1 MTIKTTSGPVTLERP
16 KLRGTSQRFASTL
29 LGAQVT
35 RANALEA
42 LVIAGF
48 VRGLSPR
55 DVEASL
61 AEALGPRAAVNR
73 STVSR
78 ICEQISTEFTAW
90 STRSLADIE
99 PGYLYLDGTWFRSHP
114 AESPAQAAEHHHHHH
129 HHHTAGVVLDGV
141 VEHAGVR
148 RR

>member
-1 MTIKTTSGPVTLERP
+1 MS
-16 KLRGTSQRFASTL
+16 
-29 LGAQVT
+29 
-35 RANALEA
+35 
-42 LVIAGF
+42 
-48 VRGLSPR
+48 
-55 DVEASL
+55 
-61 AEALGPRAAVNR
+61 R

-99 PGYLYLDGTWFRSHP
+99 PGYLDLDGTWFRSHP
-114 AESPAQAAEHHHHHH
+114 AESPAQAAEHHHP
-129 HHHTAGVVLDGV
+129 AGVVLDGV